1 MPGPKREA
9 ERVYPP
15 GPITGEVTV
24 YEPMTILDLSD
35 RGALVATQL
44 ARHQRHVER
53 EHALE
58 PVPVLV
64 RAQQRHETAKRV
76 AEHQRRC
83 GRIEQTV
90 TKFALHVDSLHEF
103 RLSLGTR
110 SVIVKGRIVHCQIGD
125 LQEGVV
131 LYRSGIEFVEPSEH
145 ATSAIHAFVEA
156 QKFAAHAPPPIVEA
170 ELADENGG

>member
-35 RGALVATQL
+35 RGALVA
-44 ARHQRHVER
+44 
-53 EHALE
+53 
-58 PVPVLV
+58 
-64 RAQQRHETAKRV
+64 
-76 AEHQRRC
+76 
-83 GRIEQTV
+83 